1 VVYFV
6 AKAPSEEASAQKLN
20 KPKRQY
26 EVKVAP
32 AEEAST
38 SGDADGDGAG
48 AGDATS
54 PRRQRPSFLKVFSNR
69 FLKVFEK
76 SKTGKAALIIDV
88 ISLIT
93 LTVALVVTTI
103 VLFSYSSEGEI
114 EVPSHLTDLSE

>member
-1 VVYFV
+1 MVYFI
-6 AKAPSEEASAQKLN
+6 AKSPSEEASAQKLN

-32 AEEAST
+32 AEA

-48 AGDATS
+48 AGAATS
-54 PRRQRPSFLKVFSNR
+54 PRRQRPS

-93 LTVALVVTTI
+93 LTVALVVTTL
-103 VLFSYSSEGEI
+103 VLFIYSSEGEI